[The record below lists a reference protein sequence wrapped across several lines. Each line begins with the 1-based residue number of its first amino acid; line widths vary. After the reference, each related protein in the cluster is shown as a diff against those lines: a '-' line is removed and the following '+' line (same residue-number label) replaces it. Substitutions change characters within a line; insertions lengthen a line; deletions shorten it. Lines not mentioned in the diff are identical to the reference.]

1 MVTGSLLFL
10 GCTASDDPQPLL
22 DHSSRRA
29 TTEQQHLFDVI
40 QIDAAGEATCALTSR
55 GEVYC
60 WGRFPRAK
68 TDGEPRAPFGH
79 ATSRPT
85 RIPGPR
91 AMRISVSHSFVAMTD
106 SDAALFVAGGIE
118 RARRASEAFEPTGF
132 TNVARIFKTH
142 HAGSPLCWLEGNH
155 TVLCTNG
162 DNHPLPARVLVD
174 ERSPNCFATP
184 DSVQCSSASLPIT
197 VGEGCSK
204 EMRTFRF
211 EVSSLPVRLLQGKHG
226 GVCALGQNGALHCA
240 RAVSRSCL
248 ETDGGD
254 CLDDTEL
261 ALLSSTL
268 EGPFTEVSIGH
279 HATGLG
285 YGLRSDGSV
294 INFETATVV
303 PNTGRI
309 TTLTTS
315 AMHTCG
321 LRTDGRVACWGLNEQ
336 GQLGNGAV
344 APRSTEPPSATLV
357 VRPRPPQEIG
367 GRRISL
373 STDRTASGPPEADP
387 IAPSQLCPLVHP
399 LERP

>member
-1 MVTGSLLFL
+1 
-10 GCTASDDPQPLL
+10 
-22 DHSSRRA
+22 
-29 TTEQQHLFDVI
+29 
-40 QIDAAGEATCALTSR
+40 
-55 GEVYC
+55 
-60 WGRFPRAK
+60 
-68 TDGEPRAPFGH
+68 
-79 ATSRPT
+79 
-85 RIPGPR
+85 
-91 AMRISVSHSFVAMTD
+91 
-106 SDAALFVAGGIE
+106 
-118 RARRASEAFEPTGF
+118 
-132 TNVARIFKTH
+132 
-142 HAGSPLCWLEGNH
+142 
-155 TVLCTNG
+155 
-162 DNHPLPARVLVD
+162 
-174 ERSPNCFATP
+174 
-184 DSVQCSSASLPIT
+184 
-197 VGEGCSK
+197 
-204 EMRTFRF
+204 
-211 EVSSLPVRLLQGKHG
+211 
-226 GVCALGQNGALHCA
+226 
-240 RAVSRSCL
+240 
-248 ETDGGD
+248 
-254 CLDDTEL
+254 
-261 ALLSSTL
+261 
-268 EGPFTEVSIGH
+268 
-279 HATGLG
+279 LG